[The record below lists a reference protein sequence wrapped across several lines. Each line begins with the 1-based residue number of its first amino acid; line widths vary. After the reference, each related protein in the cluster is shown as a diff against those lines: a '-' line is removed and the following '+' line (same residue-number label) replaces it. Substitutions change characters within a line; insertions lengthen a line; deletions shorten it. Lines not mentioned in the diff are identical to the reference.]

1 MSAEM
6 SKTMCLLLVVFVTVM
21 VMGVA
26 MAQEAPNNLN
36 AALEYL
42 EGLDRYYSAKARPR
56 YGRSV
61 GSGTQRL
68 YTGCVNPGERI

>member
-56 YGRSV
+56 FVVPLDYLHYE
-61 GSGTQRL
+61 TI
-68 YTGCVNPGERI
+68 TFK

>member
-1 MSAEM
+1 MDKM
-6 SKTMCLLLVVFVTVM
+6 SKRMCFLLVVLATVM

-26 MAQEAPNNLN
+26 VAQEAPNNLN

-61 GSGTQRL
+61 GSGPQRL
-68 YTGCVNPGERI
+68 YTGYVNTGERI